1 MSIFTKG
8 FSRVLNKIG
17 DLKSS
22 GEGSSGVKHA
32 VDNRD
37 LTEVKQE
44 DVSLEESAEEET
56 FVSWSGQKLINKSPA
71 VTVSEEGTE
80 AWKALKG
87 LDDNGIEGGL
97 FKEITRKE
105 KDIAFY
111 SKVCNMFCSF
121 FNSL

>member
-1 MSIFTKG
+1 MSIFTEG
-8 FSRVLNKIG
+8 FSRVFNKIG

-56 FVSWSGQKLINKSPA
+56 FVSWSGQKLIN
-71 VTVSEEGTE
+71 
-80 AWKALKG
+80 
-87 LDDNGIEGGL
+87 NGIEGGL
-97 FKEITRKE
+97 FKKITRKE

>member
-1 MSIFTKG
+1 MSIFTEG
-8 FSRVLNKIG
+8 FSRVFNKIG

-22 GEGSSGVKHA
+22 SEGSSGVKHA

-97 FKEITRKE
+97 FKKITRKE
-105 KDIAFY
+105 KDIVFY